1 MTGEPGPVHKLQQPR
16 PIKAADDCSGF
27 RCGKPD
33 LDDWL
38 VHRALK
44 QEGRASRTYVV
55 CSGDKVVGYYCL
67 AAGSVLRDRLPSA
80 KLRKNMP
87 DAIPVIV
94 IGRLAVDERF
104 NGQGIGGGMLKG
116 AILKSIE
123 ASRRIGIRAIL
134 VHVIDETAPPFYDA
148 YGFVRSPMGERTFV
162 LPINTAVEAL

>member
-1 MTGEPGPVHKLQQPR
+1 MSKLQPPR
-16 PIKAADDCSGF
+16 PIEATDDCSGF
-27 RCGKPD
+27 SCGKPD

-55 CSGDKVVGYYCL
+55 CSGDRVAGYYCL
-67 AAGSVLRDRLPSA
+67 AAGSVLRDRLPKA

-104 NGQGIGGGMLKG
+104 KGQGIGAGMLKD

-123 ASRRIGIRAIL
+123 ASRRVGIRAIL
-134 VHVIDETAPPFYDA
+134 VHVIDETAAPFYET
-148 YGFVRSPMGERTFV
+148 YGFVQSQMDDRTFI
-162 LPINTAVEAL
+162 LPIDTAIGAFQG